1 MKRLVP
7 EYPDYEKNDKMKTI
21 KTAVCALMLSAGTL
35 AGAQEFSPVD
45 VSVSTETV
53 SDDVVSVIFTVEMAD
68 GWHVYSTD
76 MPDDGP
82 VSASITVE
90 ESRGMEADGKL
101 MFEGREIRSFD
112 SLFGM
117 EVRYFEKS
125 VKFVQKF
132 RKTGRSGSAKGYFEY
147 AACNDSM
154 CIPPA
159 SVEFTVEL

>member
-90 ESRGMEADGKL
+90 DFDDLKKTHTLRWGKGNTFPVEMRNFKML
-101 MFEGREIRSFD
+101 
-112 SLFGM
+112 
-117 EVRYFEKS
+117 YF
-125 VKFVQKF
+125 
-132 RKTGRSGSAKGYFEY
+132 
-147 AACNDSM
+147 N
-154 CIPPA
+154 
-159 SVEFTVEL
+159 